1 MSEQIAGADSDILAG
16 AIKGGVL
23 KTEPKN
29 QGFGGCF
36 GNTSFLAPSGALIAI
51 PTY

>member
-23 KTEPKN
+23 KIGPEKPGIW
-29 QGFGGCF
+29 GF
-36 GNTSFLAPSGALIAI
+36 
-51 PTY
+51 Y

>member
-23 KTEPKN
+23 RIGPAKP
-29 QGFGGCF
+29 GILGVI
-36 GNTSFLAPSGALIAI
+36 LAI
-51 PTY
+51 PPF